1 MAITA
6 IEQPNGLG
14 VTPYAAW
21 SFNQRIVAPDGVV
34 GTDSNVSTGL
44 DSNKFASAKTLLIAA
59 GPPNFPGVAGG
70 GLGGEFGLTPIGLVQ
85 DFSLQQERALSE
97 IYEVG
102 SRQTYYMIGR
112 STRRLSLSGIVYSG
126 ASLLRA
132 IYQNGISE
140 FPVSDRPEDRPAFDE
155 NELLFSNLDSRF
167 FEGATGIYIRIE
179 TLADAIDVDPTF
191 NSPTQIGGMYLEECY
206 VRAHGIS
213 TNANNTVVAEN
224 TVITF
229 ARVVPVDT
237 EPRGSLEGSVAGIA
251 GPAAGTAG
259 L

>member
-6 IEQPNGLG
+6 VEQPNGLG
-14 VTPYAAW
+14 VTPYDAW
-21 SFNQRIVAPDGVV
+21 SFNRRIVAPEGVE
-34 GTDSNVSTGL
+34 GTAANLSTGL

-59 GPPNFPGVAGG
+59 GPPSFTGVTPSSV
-70 GLGGEFGLTPIGLVQ
+70 TPIGLVQ

-140 FPVSDRPEDRPAFDE
+140 FPEGARPEERPAFDE

-179 TLADAIDVDPTF
+179 TLADAIDADPTF
-191 NSPTQIGGMYLEECY
+191 DSPTQIGGMYLEECY

-224 TVITF
+224 TVISF

-237 EPRGSLEGSVAGIA
+237 EPRGSLEGAVSGIQ
-251 GPAAGTAG
+251 GPGF
-259 L
+259 

>member
-6 IEQPNGLG
+6 VQQPNGLG
-14 VTPYAAW
+14 VTPYDAW
-21 SFNQRIVAPDGVV
+21 SFNRRIVAPEGVE
-34 GTDSNVSTGL
+34 GTAANLSTGL

-59 GPPNFPGVAGG
+59 GPPSFTGVTPSSV
-70 GLGGEFGLTPIGLVQ
+70 TPIGLVQ

-132 IYQNGISE
+132 INQNGISE
-140 FPVSDRPEDRPAFDE
+140 FPRGSPTRGAPR
-155 NELLFSNLDSRF
+155 LRLRTSSSSSNLDSRF

-179 TLADAIDVDPTF
+179 TLADAIDADPTF

-206 VRAHGIS
+206 ILAEGIS
-213 TNANNTVVAEN
+213 TNANNTVVAKN
-224 TVITF
+224 TVISF

-237 EPRGSLEGSVAGIA
+237 EPRVGLEGSVSGIA
-251 GPAAGTAG
+251 GPGEPAGA
-259 L
+259 